1 MRKFLVIIFLLIASA
16 VNSQSKYFSE
26 VDTIRLKSDT
36 ILTSNFSSSPNAVYT
51 SFVLVC
57 DTAVTNTLQFYQIT
71 ENNDTIPL
79 GFRLLEDY
87 NGTTDFNCEVTQS
100 QRADFPKSAKEYL
113 ILNPTVNRVF
123 VRAKSPYTNRIHY
136 RIYLRKNKL
145 AG

>member
-1 MRKFLVIIFLLIASA
+1 MKNLFLLGLLFVASVVSA
-16 VNSQSKYFSE
+16 QNKYFSE

-36 ILTSNFSSSPNAVYT
+36 VLTANFSSSPNSLFT
-51 SFVLVC
+51 SFVLVN

-87 NGTTDFNCEVTQS
+87 SGTSDFSCEVTQS
-100 QRADFPKSAKEYL
+100 QRADYPKGAKEYL

-123 VRAKSPYTNRIHY
+123 VRTKSPYTNRIHY